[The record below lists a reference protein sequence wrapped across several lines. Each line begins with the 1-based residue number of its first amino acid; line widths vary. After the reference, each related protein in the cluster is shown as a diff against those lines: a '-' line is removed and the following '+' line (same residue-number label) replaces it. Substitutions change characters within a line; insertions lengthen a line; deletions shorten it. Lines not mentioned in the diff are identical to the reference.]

1 MQKLNGYIETQYL
14 SVLYSPDTTTVNRS
28 RTVYARPIKLYRGI
42 TNTVQLRLLDNDQKS
57 VNVSNKTFV
66 LNIVDPT
73 TYLVIKNKTVT
84 LGNTTQS
91 QAGKVDFALT
101 STDMS
106 TTNAGRFI
114 YSIYELNS
122 DSSKTIIYSD
132 DDYDADGQIQ
142 IFDAPYVGFSA
153 STEVTFSTMTA
164 STTTDNSSY
173 ALAHAHLDTDSLHT
187 AQYYLVGY
195 TGTITVQITVDADPS
210 SLLDSDWVDLSNTT
224 YTAETG
230 SVSVNFTG
238 NYTAVRFKSVKTA
251 GTITKVL
258 YRP

>member
-1 MQKLNGYIETQYL
+1 M
-14 SVLYSPDTTTVNRS
+14 
-28 RTVYARPIKLYRGI
+28 YARPIKLYRGI
-42 TNTVQLRLLDNDQKS
+42 DNTLQLRLLNNDQKS
-57 VNVSNKTFV
+57 VDVSTKTFV

-73 TYLVIKNKTVT
+73 THLVIKSKTTT

-91 QAGKVDFALT
+91 QAGKVDFDLT

-106 TTNAGRFI
+106 STNAGRFI

-122 DSSKTIIYSD
+122 DSSKTIVYSD
-132 DDYDADGQIQ
+132 DEYDAEAQLQ
-142 IFDAPYVGFSA
+142 IFDSPYVGFTE
-153 STEVTFSTMTA
+153 STEVTFSTMTS
-164 STTTDNSSY
+164 STTDDNSSY
-173 ALAHAHLDTDSLHT
+173 ALSHAHLDTDSLHT
-187 AQYYLVGY
+187 AQYYLDAY
-195 TGTITVQITVDADPS
+195 TGTITVQVTVDADPS
-210 SLLDSDWVDLSNTT
+210 SLLDSDWVDLSSTT
-224 YTAETG
+224 YTTQSG

>member
-195 TGTITVQITVDADPS
+195 TGTITIQITVDADPS

>member
-14 SVLYSPDTTTVNRS
+14 SVLYSPNTSTANRS

-195 TGTITVQITVDADPS
+195 TGTITIQITVDADPS

-224 YTAETG
+224 YTAQTG
-230 SVSVNFTG
+230 SQSVNFTG

>member
-195 TGTITVQITVDADPS
+195 TGTITIQITVDADPS

-224 YTAETG
+224 YTAQTG
-230 SVSVNFTG
+230 SQSVNFTG

>member
-1 MQKLNGYIETQYL
+1 
-14 SVLYSPDTTTVNRS
+14 
-28 RTVYARPIKLYRGI
+28 
-42 TNTVQLRLLDNDQKS
+42 
-57 VNVSNKTFV
+57 
-66 LNIVDPT
+66 
-73 TYLVIKNKTVT
+73 
-84 LGNTTQS
+84 
-91 QAGKVDFALT
+91 
-101 STDMS
+101 MS

-195 TGTITVQITVDADPS
+195 TGTITVQVTVDADPS
-210 SLLDSDWVDLSNTT
+210 SLLDSDWVDYTEADVSPKT
-224 YTAETG
+224 YTAQSG
-230 SVSVNFTG
+230 SFSVNFTG